1 MKGNDNEIHGG
12 SRQMMLRQK
21 RPTEIKVIGIVVL
34 IVGMFSFLGGLGL
47 VTSVVSFSDLGVDVS
62 GWEAETLG
70 AISFGIGIFWFAIAG
85 YCAITVLCTF
95 LRLRC
100 AWSMNTAL
108 SILLYAMG
116 FFSFKSGY
124 YIDGTIHVM
133 LSTAIIS
140 LAYTESVKQ
149 YLKKVDQVI

>member
-21 RPTEIKVIGIVVL
+21 RPTEIKVIGIVAL
-34 IVGMFSFLGGLGL
+34 IEGFFGLLGGLGL
-47 VTSVVSFSDLGVDVS
+47 VTSIASVSDLGVDVS

-70 AISFGIGIFWFAIAG
+70 AISFGIGLFWIGIAG
-85 YCAITVLCTF
+85 YCVITVLCTF

-100 AWSMNTAL
+100 AWVLIIAL

-116 FFSFKSGY
+116 FLSFKGGN
-124 YIDGTIHVM
+124 YIDGTIDVV
-133 LSTAIIS
+133 LSTLITS
-140 LAYTESVKQ
+140 LAYTQPVKQ
-149 YLKKVDQVI
+149 YLRKME